1 MFKNVSDH
9 FGSIL
14 VALLSMQTVCSALA
28 VETIQ
33 TNEKESSELAVRTS
47 DEYTI
52 VHKWEGG
59 AIIGAASSVGLVIT
73 GIANVITSW
82 YSSKPDAQKVC
93 GKSATIQKTGDDGVG
108 YKYYVYSYTTGSN
121 CDSTQR
127 AKTITKKLS
136 DAFDDLHSQ
145 GASAVCLDFDH
156 HGTWHGV
163 IGLATVGSGID
174 PQSACSDHHAGA
186 KRSDAGFLELEEDR
200 SAVLELDEDKETA
213 KRNEIGIV
221 KRTSISV
228 SESNKKSGST
238 KFSNSNKSQAV
249 ILGIANQMYQKSQAG
264 SCSSVTGTIE
274 DYNGVSYSYYF
285 YASGRNCDTT
295 AEIKTMVTALDDAWD
310 GLGSTSA
317 LCMTM
322 QHGSGTWRGH
332 LGISAMQGT
341 YPASSLC

>member
-1 MFKNVSDH
+1 MFKGISDQ

-14 VALLSMQTVCSALA
+14 VTLLSIQGVCSALE
-28 VETIQ
+28 VGPNKPSGQ
-33 TNEKESSELAVRTS
+33 TNDKEVAELEVRTS

-52 VHKWEGG
+52 VHKWSGG
-59 AIIGAASSVGLVIT
+59 AIIGTAASVGLVIT
-73 GIANVITSW
+73 GVANVITSW
-82 YSSKPDAQKVC
+82 YSSTPDAQKVC
-93 GKSATIQKTGDDGVG
+93 GKSATITTTGDDGVG

-127 AKTITKKLS
+127 AKTITNKLS

-163 IGLATVGSGID
+163 LGLATVGSGID

-186 KRSDAGFLELEEDR
+186 KRGDADFLELEEDR
-200 SAVLELDEDKETA
+200 NTT
-213 KRNEIGIV
+213 KRNEIGLV

-238 KFSNSNKSQAV
+238 KFSDANKSQPV
-249 ILGIANQMYQKSQAG
+249 ILGIANKMYQQSQAG
-264 SCSSVTGTIE
+264 SCSSVTGTLQ

-295 AEIKTMVTALDDAWD
+295 AQIKTMVSALDDAWD

-317 LCMTM
+317 LCLTM

-332 LGISAMQGT
+332 LGISAMEGT
-341 YPASSLC
+341 YPAQSLC